1 MPLNKPALKADII
14 TILTTLK
21 GQTDNPMQSIEQFAE
36 ALATAID
43 KYIKTGTVITTGSA
57 TTQTGTIT

>member
-1 MPLNKPALKADII
+1 M
-14 TILTTLK
+14 TTLK

-43 KYIKTGTVITTGSA
+43 KYVKTGTVITNGSA

>member
-43 KYIKTGTVITTGSA
+43 KYVKTGTVITTGSA
-57 TTQTGTIT
+57 TTQTGNIT

>member
-43 KYIKTGTVITTGSA
+43 KYVKTGTVITTGSA

>member
-1 MPLNKPALKADII
+1 MPLNKPALKAEIV

-21 GQTDNPMQSIEQFAE
+21 GQTDNPAQSIQQFAE

-43 KYIKTGTVITTGSA
+43 NYVKTGTVITTGSA

>member
-43 KYIKTGTVITTGSA
+43 KYVKTGTVITNGSA

>member
-14 TILTTLK
+14 TMLTTLK

-43 KYIKTGTVITTGSA
+43 KYVKTGTVITTGSA